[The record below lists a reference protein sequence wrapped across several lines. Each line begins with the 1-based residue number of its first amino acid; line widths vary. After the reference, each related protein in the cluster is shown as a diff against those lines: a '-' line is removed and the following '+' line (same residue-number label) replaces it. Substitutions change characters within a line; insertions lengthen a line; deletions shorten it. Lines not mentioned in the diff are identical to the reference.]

1 MKKTEY
7 FTSSS
12 VQFNNLNNAVI
23 DAKKKR
29 DAFLIENKEQIAKI
43 DSEDIKVVSGNPANN
58 YLQNVMVIIRLTF
71 YPKQ

>member
-12 VQFNNLNNAVI
+12 VRFNDLNNAVE

-29 DAFLIENKEQIAKI
+29 DSFLNENEEKIAKI
-43 DSEDIKVVSGNPANN
+43 ESEDIKVVSGSPANN
-58 YLQNVMVIIRLTF
+58 YLNNVMVIIRLTF

>member
-12 VQFNNLNNAVI
+12 VRFNDLNNAVQ

-29 DAFLIENKEQIAKI
+29 DTFLIENKEQIAKI

>member
-12 VQFNNLNNAVI
+12 VRFNELNNAVE

-29 DAFLIENKEQIAKI
+29 DAFIAENKLQIAKI